1 MIIVQKVVM
10 VLTDILAMLVIFAEV
25 VVFDFFSLSALV

>member
-1 MIIVQKVVM
+1 MIIAQNVVM

-25 VVFDFFSLSALV
+25 VVFVFFSLSALV